1 VIRFD
6 GLDTFTPGWTMPRLL
21 SSALLCVYS
30 LLCSITVAQTTATN
44 TTVIGSPNS
53 GPYGTRVT
61 VTAGFAPN
69 PASLGTLV
77 AAPTGPAFNTTP
89 FGTYF
94 GGPIDPSFT
103 NVQGQVTA
111 DLNGDG
117 APDLVVYGIVDTDT
131 SPNPVRVQSFISN
144 GKGGYTAGAPQQLTL
159 PASASANV
167 GVTSTYPAIDVN
179 GDGKLD
185 LLIGTA
191 VAYGNGDGSFQQ
203 PVTPAFLSSGFGGTY
218 VADVTGDGKPDII
231 AVNAIPSASLGQDPS
246 IPLEVTVFAN
256 QGGGSFKSLGAFTLG
271 TGQDSGSIT
280 LASLGFVD
288 LNGDGKLDLVAQ
300 MYFVGFGN
308 AAAPAT
314 IATLLNNGDGT
325 FATAVPVSYTTQQN
339 GGSIEL
345 LSVQAAD
352 FNGDGKV
359 DLALV
364 YPPPSQTSLTYVSQ
378 IIFLPGNGNG
388 TFGAEINSTISTTEQ
403 AGAAS
408 GQPPAGNAEVTDA
421 NFDGAPDL
429 VFGSGAVA
437 LGDGK
442 GDFSAGTPVVE
453 VAIPAAPAASNY
465 FNTAF
470 LGFFQPAGSTYPDLV
485 FAAPPVAASAPFPL
499 VATPNASA
507 FAVQSGGGSPA
518 VTVTSGQSASVPL
531 SVRGAAN
538 YTGSVTLTCGG
549 LPASASCTFAPA
561 TLALAGGAPQSSTL
575 TVSTAPGNT
584 AGMVGPFPGPGMT
597 TLRIFAGGMLLL
609 WPKRRRAYWMIVALA
624 GFILLPVGCGGNSSS
639 TSKSTNTPAGT
650 YTFQV
655 IATAGTTQ
663 SATSCTLVVQ

>member
-1 VIRFD
+1 
-6 GLDTFTPGWTMPRLL
+6 MPRFLG
-21 SSALLCVYS
+21 SSVFCVYS
-30 LLCSITVAQTTATN
+30 LLCSIAVAQTTTAN
-44 TTVIGSPNS
+44 TTVTGSPNS
-53 GPYGTRVT
+53 APYGAAVT
-61 VTAGFAPN
+61 VTAGVTRSS
-69 PASLGTLV
+69 ASLGTLAV
-77 AAPTGPAFNTTP
+77 DPPGPAFNTTP

-103 NVQGQVTA
+103 TVQGQVTA

-117 APDLVVYGIVDTDT
+117 APDLLVYGIVDNGT
-131 SPNPVRVQSFISN
+131 SSNPVRIQSFISN
-144 GKGGYTAGAPQQLTL
+144 GKGGYTADAPQQLTL

-167 GVTSTYPAIDVN
+167 TVTSTPPAIDVN

-191 VAYGNGDGSFQQ
+191 VAYGNGDGTFQQ

-218 VADVTGDGKPDII
+218 AADVTGDGKPDIL
-231 AVNAIPSASLGQDPS
+231 AVNAIPPGFLGQNPN
-246 IPLEVTVFAN
+246 IPLQLTVFSN
-256 QGGGSFKSLGAFTLG
+256 QGGGNFQSLGTFTLG

-280 LASLGFVD
+280 LASLSFVD

-300 MYFVGFGN
+300 MYFVGYGN

-314 IATLLNNGDGT
+314 IATLLNNGAGT

-359 DLALV
+359 DLVLV
-364 YPPPSQTSLTYVSQ
+364 YPPPSQTSLTYLSQ

-403 AGAAS
+403 AGVAS
-408 GQPPAGNAEVTDA
+408 PQPPAGNAVVTDA
-421 NFDGAPDL
+421 NFNGALDL

-442 GDFSAGTPVVE
+442 GDFSAGTPVVQ
-453 VAIPAAPAASNY
+453 VVVPSTPSYN
-465 FNTAF
+465 FNTAS
-470 LGFFQPAGSTYPDLV
+470 LGFLQPAGSTYPDLV
-485 FAAPPVAASAPFPL
+485 FAAPPVAGSAPFPL
-499 VATPNASA
+499 VAIPNASA
-507 FAVQSGGGSPA
+507 FAVQSGSGSPA

-531 SVRGAAN
+531 SVTGAAS
-538 YTGSVTLTCGG
+538 YAGSVTLTCAG
-549 LPASASCTFAPA
+549 LPASASCTFDPA
-561 TLALAGGAPQSSTL
+561 TLTLAGGKPQSSTL
-575 TVSTAPGNT
+575 TVSTAGGNT
-584 AGMVGPFPGPGMT
+584 AGMVKPFLAPGMT
-597 TLRIFAGGMLLL
+597 TLLAGGLLLL
-609 WPKRRRAYWMIVALA
+609 WPKRRRAYWMILALA
-624 GFILLPVGCGGNSSS
+624 GFTLLPLGCGGNSSS
-639 TSKSTNTPAGT
+639 STSKSTTPAGT

-663 SATSCTLVVQ
+663 STTSCTLVVQ

>member
-1 VIRFD
+1 
-6 GLDTFTPGWTMPRLL
+6 
-21 SSALLCVYS
+21 
-30 LLCSITVAQTTATN
+30 
-44 TTVIGSPNS
+44 
-53 GPYGTRVT
+53 VT
-61 VTAGFAPN
+61 VTAGVARSS
-69 PASLGTLV
+69 ASSGTLAV
-77 AAPTGPAFNTTP
+77 APAGPAFNTTP
-89 FGTYF
+89 FSTYF
-94 GGPIDPSFT
+94 DGPIDPSFT

-117 APDLVVYGIVDTDT
+117 APDLLIYGIVDNGM
-131 SPNPVRVQSFISN
+131 SANPARIQSFISN
-144 GKGGYTAGAPQQLTL
+144 GKGGFTAGTPQQLTL
-159 PASASANV
+159 PATTSANV
-167 GVTSTYPAIDVN
+167 AVTSTPPAIDVN

-191 VAYGNGDGSFQQ
+191 VAYGNGDGTFQQ

-218 VADVTGDGKPDII
+218 AADVTGDGKPDIL
-231 AVNAIPSASLGQDPS
+231 AVNAIPSASLGQDPN
-246 IPLEVTVFAN
+246 IPLQVTVFAN
-256 QGGGSFKSLGAFTLG
+256 QGGGNFQSLGAFTLG
-271 TGQDSGSIT
+271 TGQYSGSIA
-280 LASLGFVD
+280 LASLSFVD

-300 MYFVGFGN
+300 MYFVGYGN

-352 FNGDGKV
+352 FNRDGKV

-364 YPPPSQTSLTYVSQ
+364 YPPPSQTSLTYLSQ

-408 GQPPAGNAEVTDA
+408 GQPPAGNAVVTDA

-453 VAIPAAPAASNY
+453 VAIPAVGAASNY
-465 FNTAF
+465 FNTAS
-470 LGFFQPAGSTYPDLV
+470 LGLIQPAGSTYPNLV
-485 FAAPPVAASAPFPL
+485 FAAPPVAGSAPFPL
-499 VATPNASA
+499 VAIPNASA
-507 FAVQSGGGSPA
+507 FAVQSGNGSPA

-531 SVRGAAN
+531 SVTGAAS
-538 YTGSVTLTCGG
+538 YTGTVTLTCAG
-549 LPASASCTFAPA
+549 LPASASCTFDPA
-561 TLALAGGAPQSSTL
+561 TVTLAGGAPQSSTL
-575 TVSTAPGNT
+575 TVSTAAGNT
-584 AGMVGPFPGPGMT
+584 AGTKPLLGPGMT
-597 TLRIFAGGMLLL
+597 TLSCGVFAGGLLLL
-609 WPKRRRAYWMIVALA
+609 WPKRRRPYWMIIALA
-624 GFILLPVGCGGNSSS
+624 GFTLLPLGCGGNSSS
-639 TSKSTNTPAGT
+639 STSKSNNTPAGT

-663 SATSCTLVVQ
+663 STTSCTLVVQ